1 MLEVTLKKLECSCGA
16 GRGGAGLVCTAWK
29 RWRSNVPHVQDE
41 RVSKNLEKDE
51 SLVVGAGRGVDGR
64 GVALGLDEEVMYFMF

>member
-16 GRGGAGLVCTAWK
+16 WRGGACVYAWK
-29 RWRSNVPHVQDE
+29 SWRSNVPHVQDE